1 MRTPIIIGHRGASAK
16 ELTFEEISKTLRN
29 KGYRPATFEE
39 VLQYTSAK
47 IKLDVE
53 LKEEG
58 YEKEVVELLSK
69 YFKKGHFVW
78 NHHR

>member
-1 MRTPIIIGHRGASAK
+1 MGDDMRTPTIIGHPGASAK

-29 KGYRPATFEE
+29 KGYHSATFEE

-53 LKEEG
+53 LK
-58 YEKEVVELLSK
+58 KEVVELLSK

>member
-1 MRTPIIIGHRGASAK
+1 MG
-16 ELTFEEISKTLRN
+16 N
-29 KGYRPATFEE
+29 NGYRPATFED

-53 LKEEG
+53 LK
-58 YEKEVVELLSK
+58 KEVVELLSK

>member
-1 MRTPIIIGHRGASAK
+1 MG
-16 ELTFEEISKTLRN
+16 N
-29 KGYRPATFEE
+29 NGYRPATFED

-53 LKEEG
+53 LK
-58 YEKEVVELLSK
+58 KEVVELLSK
-69 YFKKGHFVW
+69 YFKKRQFVW